1 MLLGV
6 LLFVAFSSYFFSWKV
21 DQSNLSSLGDRHV
34 GSTNLL
40 RKLGAEISHFF
51 IYEGVGIAAF
61 ILAYLLLMSGLFY
74 FFNVQKN
81 SLVKRWTWGLYY
93 LLLVSFS
100 ARFTSIFPFLGGK
113 VGFEITDFTIDY
125 IGVIGLW
132 SLLLFMGLVALVLHL
147 NITPERIIAALQPY
161 FVREEKPVEPV
172 TSFEEESAAFQDVV
186 QEAEKE
192 LVMDIPAPTP
202 TSVQEVAEVAMEVTT
217 QPEEE
222 DPAPEMK
229 IEVKA
234 VPEEETV
241 DTLSRE
247 LVEKY
252 GAFDPTLE
260 LSGFKF
266 PTLDLLKDYGSST
279 ITIDEDELEA
289 NKNKI
294 IDTLRN
300 YKIEIKI
307 KANIGPTVTLY
318 EIVPAAGVRIS
329 KIKNLEDDIALSF
342 LHWEYA
348 SSPLFQEK
356 VR

>member
-1 MLLGV
+1 MAAKPKVPKFKTQDPQKQRSREILFGGLLMLLGV

-21 DQSNLSSLGDRHV
+21 DQSNLSALGDRSV
-34 GSTNLL
+34 ESTNLL

-93 LLLVSFS
+93 MLLVSFTA
-100 ARFTSIFPFLGGK
+100 ARFTSIFPFMGGK
-113 VGFEITDFTIDY
+113 VGFEITDFTIYY

-161 FVREEKPVEPV
+161 FVREAVAEPV
-172 TSFEEESAAFQDVV
+172 TSFEEESAAFRCGSK
-186 QEAEKE
+186 AEKNWSWIF
-192 LVMDIPAPTP
+192 LHQRTP
-202 TSVQEVAEVAMEVTT
+202 VQQVAEVAMEVTT

-222 DPAPEMK
+222 DPAREMK

-247 LVEKY
+247 L
-252 GAFDPTLE
+252 G
-260 LSGFKF
+260 
-266 PTLDLLKDYGSST
+266 
-279 ITIDEDELEA
+279 
-289 NKNKI
+289 
-294 IDTLRN
+294 
-300 YKIEIKI
+300 
-307 KANIGPTVTLY
+307 
-318 EIVPAAGVRIS
+318 GVRG
-329 KIKNLEDDIALSF
+329 L
-342 LHWEYA
+342 
-348 SSPLFQEK
+348 
-356 VR
+356 